1 MMNKGDSMYIHF
13 NGNPCGKSNGD
24 CVIRAISIAT
34 GKSWYQIYAGLCVQ
48 GRFSCGWGN
57 FNEVWS
63 DYLMHLGYSRHGLPW
78 NPDYTVADFA
88 ADHPHGTFVIG
99 TGEHAVAVVNGN
111 VIDSWDSRRQ
121 IPRYYFV
128 KEN

>member
-1 MMNKGDSMYIHF
+1 MYVHY
-13 NGNPCGKSNGD
+13 NENPCGKNNGD

-48 GRFSCGWGN
+48 GRFSCGFGD

-63 DYLMHLGYSRHGLPW
+63 DYLTYLGFSRHGLPYD
-78 NPDYTVADFA
+78 PDYTVKDFA
-88 ADHPHGTFVIG
+88 IDHPHGNFVIG
-99 TGEHAVAVVNGN
+99 TGEHAVAVVNGDI
-111 VIDSWDSRRQ
+111 IDSWDSTKE

-128 KEN
+128 KE